1 VGGLVIDRRCQQKLS
16 KFIGIVGREA
26 EHSRK
31 YPGLMFTSGV
41 IWIQAITDAFVH
53 QQLRYHRRVASYQ
66 LQRIIGVRVN
76 F

>member
-41 IWIQAITDAFVH
+41 IWIQAITDELLVINNCAI
-53 QQLRYHRRVASYQ
+53 AA
-66 LQRIIGVRVN
+66 G
-76 F
+76 